1 MRIFYLTVLLLYLAA
16 FPTACLA
23 GNGAP
28 SLDPRAEKLL
38 GDIEARKSLPISDE
52 RWKFA
57 NGPWADYLTH
67 YLREGPGSEYH
78 ALLNKAWKNND
89 CPEMIAVLRNNFV
102 QRYPYL
108 APAHT
113 KEHVQDYFKW
123 TFIYEIPFFSYCRA
137 KAELKLAFDLSERRK
152 LRVFPF
158 YALWATK
165 RRSSKFEGR
174 PEDTPQNRAR
184 NTLCSAF
191 EKLTR
196 LALVDRHIPA
206 IRDLIGY
213 AGTPSLIV
221 LTPEQEYILV
231 KIATHS
237 GLYDPEVDEL
247 GTSSRASIDLKKRE
261 EIDRFFAEEKR
272 GLPPISILSVYW
284 RCSEPFIDPLLKML
298 QHRKEK

>member
-1 MRIFYLTVLLLYLAA
+1 MRIFYLRVLLLYLAA

-38 GDIEARKSLPISDE
+38 GDIEARKSLPISHE

-57 NGPWADYLTH
+57 NGPWADYLTR
-67 YLREGPGSEYH
+67 YLKEGPGSEYH

-137 KAELKLAFDLSERRK
+137 KAELKLAFDLSERRR

-158 YALWATK
+158 YALKTPERWRPIFKTRKNDA
-165 RRSSKFEGR
+165 
-174 PEDTPQNRAR
+174 PEDQAR

-196 LALVDRHIPA
+196 LALRNRHIPA

-213 AGTPSLIV
+213 AGTPALIA
-221 LTPEQEYILV
+221 LTPEQEYMLV
-231 KIATHS
+231 KIATRL
-237 GLYDPEVDEL
+237 GLYDPEVDKL
-247 GTSSRASIDLKKRE
+247 GTSSRVSIDLEKRE
-261 EIDRFFAEEKR
+261 EIDRYVTQEKR
-272 GLPPISILSVYW
+272 GLLPIDTYSSV
-284 RCSEPFIDPLLKML
+284 RCSGTRLDPFLKL
-298 QHRKEK
+298 SQHQKEK

>member
-23 GNGAP
+23 GNEAA
-28 SLDPRAEKLL
+28 SIDPRAENLIRE
-38 GDIEARKSLPISDE
+38 IEVRKSLPISHE

-57 NGPWADYLTH
+57 TGPWAE
-67 YLREGPGSEYH
+67 YLRRYLKERPGSEYH

-89 CPEMIAVLRNNFV
+89 CAEMIAVLHNDFV
-102 QRYPYL
+102 QRFPYL
-108 APAHT
+108 APAHA
-113 KEHVQDYFKW
+113 KEYVRDYFKW
-123 TFIYEIPFFSYCRA
+123 TFIYERPSFSYCRA
-137 KAELKLAFDLSERRK
+137 KDELKLAFDLSERHK

-165 RRSSKFEGR
+165 RRRSKFEGR
-174 PEDTPQNRAR
+174 PEDTRQNRAR

-231 KIATHS
+231 KIATHL

-247 GTSSRASIDLKKRE
+247 GISSRASIDLKKRE

-284 RCSEPFIDPLLKML
+284 RCSTPRIDPLLKML
-298 QHRKEK
+298 QHRKDK

>member
-57 NGPWADYLTH
+57 TGPWAEYLDR
-67 YLREGPGSEYH
+67 YLKNRITPAEHVILVKARDEG
-78 ALLNKAWKNND
+78 D
-89 CPEMIAVLRNNFV
+89 CHKVISFLANRFLQSF
-102 QRYPYL
+102 PYL
-108 APAHT
+108 ATAHT
-113 KEHVQDYFKW
+113 KEYVWDYFKW
-123 TFIYEIPFFSYCRA
+123 TFIFEGPYVSYCRA
-137 KAELKLAFDLSERRK
+137 KAELKLAFDLSKRHM

-158 YALWATK
+158 YALKTPERWRPLLKK
-165 RRSSKFEGR
+165 RKNDA
-174 PEDTPQNRAR
+174 PEDQAQ

-191 EKLTR
+191 EKLTH
-196 LALVDRHIPA
+196 LALRNRHIPA

-213 AGTPSLIV
+213 AGTPALIA
-221 LTPEQEYILV
+221 LTPEQEYMLV
-231 KIATHS
+231 KIATRL

-247 GTSSRASIDLKKRE
+247 GTSSRVSIDLEKRE
-261 EIDRFFAEEKR
+261 EIDRYVTQEKR
-272 GLPPISILSVYW
+272 GLLPIDTYSSMQCSGTRLDPFLKLS
-284 RCSEPFIDPLLKML
+284 
-298 QHRKEK
+298 QHQKEK